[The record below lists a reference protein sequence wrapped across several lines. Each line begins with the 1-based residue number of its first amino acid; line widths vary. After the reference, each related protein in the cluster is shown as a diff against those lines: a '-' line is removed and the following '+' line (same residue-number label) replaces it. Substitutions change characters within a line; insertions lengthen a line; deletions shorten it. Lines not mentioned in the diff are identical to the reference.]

1 MITVEKMRLNLKR
14 GLSRHQ
20 YSLKKESVWFT
31 MRATELLSMSDDDL
45 QVYLDSQRIAEQYV
59 AQDNPFK
66 VTL

>member
-1 MITVEKMRLNLKR
+1 MTIEQMKTNLRR

-31 MRATELLSMSDDDL
+31 MRATKLLSMSDDKL
-45 QVYLDSQRIAEQYV
+45 QAYLDVQRMSEQLI

-66 VTL
+66 GTL